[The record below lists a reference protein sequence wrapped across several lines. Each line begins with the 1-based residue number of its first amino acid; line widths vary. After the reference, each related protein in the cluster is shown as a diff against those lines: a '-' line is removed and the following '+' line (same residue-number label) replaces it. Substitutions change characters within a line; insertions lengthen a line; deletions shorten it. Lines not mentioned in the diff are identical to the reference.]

1 MKPVTKFSFETTI
14 DVTRTIEHIAVNER
28 LVCVRVTE
36 KRALANPTRLKNQ
49 KRFSSA
55 LFSNTTEMI
64 LTLANLKKF
73 LASSSYNAERL
84 HPASD
89 AYLEDARTKGY
100 VRAAEIHADEFSI
113 GQPLCFDRLQAGER
127 LRLVHLDH
135 ASHMLFD
142 DEGNVLPTGLYYDYM
157 NGNMRNGA
165 YDLKTVVA
173 ALNARPDVYVEEGK
187 ELAIESVP
195 YYNVS
200 AGCGTCLTFVYA
212 PTQEE
217 MTAIWE
223 KAKSMHKVYP
233 STVLHQA
240 AFELDI
246 LGMRAVGATLGTTY
260 YGEAVSSDSNE
271 DEDDRNDD

>member
-1 MKPVTKFSFETTI
+1 MTPVTKFSFETTI
-14 DVTRTIEHIAVNER
+14 DVTRTIEHIAINER

-36 KRALANPTRLKNQ
+36 KRALENPTPVNQ
-49 KRFSSA
+49 KRFSAA

-73 LASSSYNAERL
+73 LANSSYNAERL

-113 GQPLCFDRLQAGER
+113 GQPPCFDRLQAGEK
-127 LRLVHLDH
+127 LRMVNLDY

-142 DEGNVLPTGLYYDYM
+142 DEGRVLPTGLYYDYM
-157 NGNMRNGA
+157 HGNMRNGA
-165 YDLKTVVA
+165 YDLKKVMGVLS
-173 ALNARPDVYVEEGK
+173 ALPDVYIKDDK
-187 ELAIESVP
+187 ELSIGLVP

-200 AGCGTCLTFVYA
+200 AGCATFLEFVYG

-246 LGMRAVGATLGTTY
+246 LGMRVADATLGSTY